1 MSFKAARMTEHL
13 KKSFPDQ
20 NLQVFEAISTTQRD
34 LFVGAGWRRMAYDDR
49 SLPIGLGQT
58 ISKPSTVLKMLSS
71 MESAFGGRLLEV
83 GSGSGYLAAV
93 ASKLFSRVFCIERI
107 LPLIET
113 SRANLRT
120 LGANNVQVRYGDGSA
135 GWLENAP
142 FDAILYSAG
151 APELPPSLFEQL
163 GNDGLAGVPIGTK
176 TSQNFVVFKRENNEL
191 NQIFSF
197 PCSFVPLIGKE
208 GWNG

>member
-1 MSFKAARMTEHL
+1 MSLKAVRMAEHL
-13 KKSFPDQ
+13 KKSFPGQ
-20 NLQVFEAISTTQRD
+20 NSRVLEAISATQRD

-58 ISKPSTVLKMLSS
+58 ISKPSTVLKMLSF
-71 MESAFGGRLLEV
+71 MESVFDGRLLEV

-93 ASKLFSRVFCIERI
+93 ASKLFTRVFCIERV
-107 LPLIET
+107 LPLIES
-113 SRANLRT
+113 SRASLRT
-120 LGANNVQVRYGDGSA
+120 VGASNVQVRYGDGSA
-135 GWLENAP
+135 GWPENAP

-151 APELPPSLFEQL
+151 APIFPPSLFDQL
-163 GNDGLAGVPIGTK
+163 RDKGIAGVPIGTK
-176 TSQNFVVFKRENNEL
+176 TSQNFVFFQRENGEL
-191 NQIFSF
+191 NQISSF